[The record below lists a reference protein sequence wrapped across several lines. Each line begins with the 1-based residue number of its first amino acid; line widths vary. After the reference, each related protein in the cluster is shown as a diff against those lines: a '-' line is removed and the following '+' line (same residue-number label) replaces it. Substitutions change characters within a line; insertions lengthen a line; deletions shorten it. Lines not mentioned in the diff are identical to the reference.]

1 MLGKAQKAVA
11 KSEVT
16 KGATAQFEKMG
27 IIQTAKN
34 VAVGMKHKV
43 GEAVNQYS
51 TSTGTTG
58 TGTTGSSSS
67 NPEGLEYENSA

>member
-27 IIQTAKN
+27 IMQTAKN

-51 TSTGTTG
+51 SNTSIEAANNNNNNNNNG
-58 TGTTGSSSS
+58 
-67 NPEGLEYENSA
+67 GLEYE

>member
-27 IIQTAKN
+27 IMQTAKN

-43 GEAVNQYS
+43 GEAVTQY
-51 TSTGTTG
+51 GN
-58 TGTTGSSSS
+58 SSEKLVEKGV
-67 NPEGLEYENSA
+67 NPDGLEYENSA